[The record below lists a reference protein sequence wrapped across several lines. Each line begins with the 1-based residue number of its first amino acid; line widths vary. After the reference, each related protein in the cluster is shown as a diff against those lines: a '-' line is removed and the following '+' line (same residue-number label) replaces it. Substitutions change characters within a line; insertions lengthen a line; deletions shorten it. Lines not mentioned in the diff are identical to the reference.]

1 MELTLMEAALTGNL
15 RPQVLECCDNGRWLV
30 ANERLEHVLRAS
42 GYAEM
47 ESRLSQALQG
57 IYGVT
62 FEHVLSPMDRFIDE
76 LHQPL
81 GLTAEAADCRLL
93 LDDPLPTSDTPL
105 LCFYRL
111 LFQAEATS
119 VPSPSGGT

>member
-57 IYGVT
+57 IYEVK

-76 LHQPL
+76 PHQPL

-93 LDDPLPTSDTPL
+93 LGATLPT
-105 LCFYRL
+105 
-111 LFQAEATS
+111 
-119 VPSPSGGT
+119 